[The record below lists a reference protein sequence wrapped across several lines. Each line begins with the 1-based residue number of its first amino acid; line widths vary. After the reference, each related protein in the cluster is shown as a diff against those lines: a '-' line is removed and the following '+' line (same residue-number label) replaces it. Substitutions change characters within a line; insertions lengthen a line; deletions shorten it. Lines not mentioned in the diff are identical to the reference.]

1 MGDVIFLHNGE
12 AFCRLRTIEQLG
24 IGNGG
29 IIQWFLRQKG
39 GSNTDSEHKEKLEK
53 SIILQLVHLNQSLT
67 QLKDITVKEVDQL
80 GKDRMDT
87 LDKMDC
93 DDILQGAETRF
104 KPKFDQCNKDAQ
116 EGIDAIRATLTDDPT
131 RDKRKLASIQDL
143 ETWKVEDIGEIEAEK
158 EEFIS
163 NERKRKEES
172 IINRFDAQV
181 EQKKQKIE
189 KLQED
194 IDTCGDTMQRY
205 LPSSVDASNSDS
217 VQSYLAGDVASING
231 ALGMDPPA
239 EEEDEDTPVVEESNS
254 GRGLGAASIAAD
266 AGKTTTDEETQETEN
281 EAGEEDISVSKIL
294 ELSCCVLLLAFRVM

>member
-12 AFCRLRTIEQLG
+12 AFCRLSTIVQLG

-53 SIILQLVHLNQSLT
+53 SIILQLVHLNQNLT

-80 GKDRMDT
+80 DKDRMDAS
-87 LDKMDC
+87 DKMDF
-93 DDILQGAETRF
+93 DDILQEAETRF
-104 KPKFDQCNKDAQ
+104 KPRIEQCNSDAQ
-116 EGIDAIRATLTDDPT
+116 KRIKLLRDTLENDEERDRSVLDAI
-131 RDKRKLASIQDL
+131 QVL
-143 ETWKVEDIGEIEAEK
+143 EAGKDVGISKIKTEK

-172 IINRFDAQV
+172 ISQTFNTQV
-181 EQKKQKIE
+181 DQKKQKIE

-217 VQSYLAGDVASING
+217 VQSYLAGEVAAING
-231 ALGMDPPA
+231 ALGMDPPV

-266 AGKTTTDEETQETEN
+266 AGKTSNEEEPQETEN
-281 EAGEEDISVSKIL
+281 EAGEEDILVSIL
-294 ELSCCVLLLAFRVM
+294 ELS